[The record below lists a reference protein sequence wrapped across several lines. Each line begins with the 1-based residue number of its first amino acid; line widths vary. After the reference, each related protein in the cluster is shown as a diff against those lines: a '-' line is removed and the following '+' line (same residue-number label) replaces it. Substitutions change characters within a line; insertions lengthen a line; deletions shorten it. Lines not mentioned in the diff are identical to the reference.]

1 MIRTFLVCAV
11 VSAFSASAQEK
22 EKPAEHTLKLGSL
35 APRESPWGQVLRTWA
50 KAVKQKTDGRV
61 AIEFFWNASQG
72 DEGAQVSKVK
82 LGQLDGAVVTAIGL
96 GAVDPTV
103 NVLQLPGMYKNWE
116 ELDKV
121 RDALRSRF
129 EDSFKKQGY
138 VLVGWGDIGLDRW
151 MSKGYPVAEPNDL
164 KGKRPWVWKD
174 DPFIPTVLQV
184 IKDVTPVL
192 KSVPEA
198 VAELSTGNANGM
210 SVSALGAEQLQWSSR
225 LDNLSEDIIA
235 PNIGGI
241 LVSEAS
247 LKPLSEADRT
257 VVLEL
262 GKVTCGALTSK
273 IRGEDKTAYD
283 RLVTKM
289 TLVKA
294 TPEQRAKW
302 AAVYK
307 EAWARIGQA
316 KTLPPELIAEVQKL
330 LSK

>member
-1 MIRTFLVCAV
+1 MTRSLVLSVLLATT
-11 VSAFSASAQEK
+11 ALAQDK
-22 EKPAEHTLKLGSL
+22 AAEHTLKLGSL

-61 AIEFFWNASQG
+61 VIDFFWNASQG

-96 GAVDPTV
+96 GAIDPNV

-116 ELDKV
+116 ELDRV
-121 RDALRSRF
+121 RDALRGRF
-129 EDSFKKQGY
+129 EGSFKKEGY

-151 MSKGYPVAEPNDL
+151 MSKGYPIAEPGDL

-174 DPFIPTVLQV
+174 DPFLPTVLQV

-225 LDNLSEDIIA
+225 LDHLSDDIIA

-241 LVSEAS
+241 VLSEAS
-247 LKPLSEADRT
+247 LKSLSEADRA

-262 GKVTCGALTSK
+262 GKVTCAALTTK
-273 IRGEDKTAYD
+273 IRGEDKTAFE
-283 RLVTKM
+283 RLVGKM

-316 KTLPPELIAEVQKL
+316 KTVPPELIAEVQKL